1 MRYEA
6 IDHVVLAAADVN
18 ATARTLAKLGL
29 HSVMPPSFLGGV
41 DHRRC
46 VFLGGSR
53 LFHLQIVSPGVAGL
67 YAATVRRAAEA
78 GRGLCAVALRVHDL
92 DGTIAELRSKG
103 IAATTFA
110 AASPDGEERAT
121 FARLEIEDA
130 AGVPL
135 WLCRYSTDEDGRLAE
150 VEGEDGF
157 NHTLPVKRL
166 DHLAAVA
173 RNLEAQTH
181 FWTHTLGVP
190 LFGEVVAPTMIVR
203 QFKIGD
209 AIIELLGPNGPDSL
223 IHTRPP
229 GLISMMSLEVPD
241 LAEAVA
247 QARAAGFTPP
257 DPAKGVLPSTIFATV
272 PATETGGVALQM
284 LQYA

>member
-1 MRYEA
+1 MRYVA

-18 ATARTLAKLGL
+18 ATAGTLAKLGL
-29 HSVMPPSFLGGV
+29 HSIVPPSFLGGV

-67 YAATVRRAAEA
+67 YAATVRRAVEE
-78 GRGLCAVALRVHDL
+78 GRGLCAVTLRVHDL
-92 DGTIAELRSKG
+92 DVTVSELRSKG
-103 IAATTFA
+103 IAMTTFA

-121 FARLEIEDA
+121 FARLDVEDE

-135 WLCRYSTDEDGRLAE
+135 WLCSYSTKEDGRLAE

-157 NHTLPVKRL
+157 NHALPVKRL

-173 RNLEAQTH
+173 RNLDAQTH

-190 LFGEVVAPTMIVR
+190 LFGEVVAQTMIVR

-209 AIIELLGPNGPDSL
+209 AIIELLGPNGPDSP
-223 IHTRPP
+223 IHKRPP

-241 LAEAVA
+241 LAAAVV
-247 QARAAGFTPP
+247 QTRTVGFTLP
-257 DPAKGVLPSTIFATV
+257 DLAKGVLPGTIFATI
-272 PATETGGVALQM
+272 PATETGGLALQM